1 MNPSDGSIG
10 DTAPGAGN
18 LISGNSFQGIS
29 LFGNINGIN
38 VQGNLIGTD
47 VTSNAKLGNVIGI
60 QLSTL
65 STGTTIGGTSA
76 AARNVISGNSMDGIL
91 ISTSSSNNQIQGN
104 FVGTNVSGTVALA
117 NGGNGVTISSGSNN
131 VIGGTSVGVGNIIS
145 GNTGSGV
152 AVSGGSGTSIIG
164 NVIGLN
170 AAGTASVG
178 NAVAGVIITG
188 GSATV
193 GGTAAGSRNVISGN
207 TGSSGFASG
216 INISGGAGSQV
227 LGDFIG
233 TNPA

>member
-1 MNPSDGSIG
+1 
-10 DTAPGAGN
+10 
-18 LISGNSFQGIS
+18 
-29 LFGNINGIN
+29 
-38 VQGNLIGTD
+38 
-47 VTSNAKLGNVIGI
+47 
-60 QLSTL
+60 
-65 STGTTIGGTSA
+65 
-76 AARNVISGNSMDGIL
+76 
-91 ISTSSSNNQIQGN
+91 
-104 FVGTNVSGTVALA
+104 
-117 NGGNGVTISSGSNN
+117 
-131 VIGGTSVGVGNIIS
+131 
-145 GNTGSGV
+145 
-152 AVSGGSGTSIIG
+152 IG

-233 TNPA
+233 TNPAGTAKIANGVGITINGAANNTIGGTTAAARNIVSGNTLV